1 MKKLFLCALLA
12 WSACSFG
19 SITESRIIPAEWQGR
34 NYSFLPNYPQT
45 LVLQFLGNGKELAAD
60 PPGAV
65 LEFPEFVE
73 LKTVSTRTGW
83 AKLLPFTREKF
94 TENGRNMVRYKVTFS
109 KEYFRKLNPKTYGWR
124 HGFNLNLLARP
135 GFAGKNADFRF
146 YFEHKGKR
154 IHEKVYRGA
163 MLGIPEFP
171 ARPLRYFKSGITH
184 ITGENLPDEKYFRNA
199 VDFWRKFD
207 ARPFCSAGWE
217 NFSYPAARNDFLSRN
232 FTIQIGTFACRHST
246 PLFPGTNFRD
256 LGFMVSGKLVRPGV
270 PPLPPSGL

>member
-45 LVLQFLGNGKELAAD
+45 IVLQFLGNGKELAAD

-171 ARPLRYFKSGITH
+171 ARPLRYFKSGITVC
-184 ITGENLPDEKYFRNA
+184 L
-199 VDFWRKFD
+199 
-207 ARPFCSAGWE
+207 
-217 NFSYPAARNDFLSRN
+217 
-232 FTIQIGTFACRHST
+232 
-246 PLFPGTNFRD
+246 
-256 LGFMVSGKLVRPGV
+256 
-270 PPLPPSGL
+270 